1 MRLTWLANAPW
12 TNYGYGVQTGLFGT
26 RLTTAGHP
34 VGVISN
40 FGHQG
45 APINWLNLQVF
56 GNSFHPY
63 CMDIMHMHSQTFQA
77 DAMLTLLDLQV
88 MEPEALQ
95 GTKWIAWFPVDH
107 VTIPSFILEKVKQA
121 DFRITMSQHASQ
133 EMDKTGLDYYY
144 IPCGVDTKI
153 YKPLPMFESREAM
166 QFPTD
171 KFIVG
176 MVAMNK
182 GNPSRKAFH
191 QNIMAFAALQ
201 KKRKDCVLYLHTAD
215 GTRGPDMVNL
225 VEYCKALGLKHGY
238 AFHDDTKGADVI
250 FADQYGLTMGYDPAM
265 MAQLYSAMDVHL
277 LVTCGEGFGIPL
289 IEAQACGTPVITGNW
304 TSMPELC
311 FSGWKVPVEGTE
323 PYFTPLM
330 AFQMLPRI
338 SAISE
343 KLDAAYLM
351 RGNQDYRKRAEKGAQ
366 AYDADRIVEKYW
378 LPTLADIE
386 SKLQSIPVG
395 TLARNL
401 DILRVA
407 V

>member
-1 MRLTWLANAPW
+1 
-12 TNYGYGVQTGLFGT
+12 LFGT
-26 RLTTAGHP
+26 RLAAAGHP
-34 VGVISN
+34 IGVISN

-63 CMDIMHMHSQTFQA
+63 CMDIMHMHSEIFKA
-77 DAMLTLLDLQV
+77 DAMVTMLDLQV
-88 MEPEALQ
+88 MEVEALQ

-107 VTIPSFILEKVKQA
+107 VTIPQFIFEKVKQA
-121 DFRITMSQHASQ
+121 NFRITMSQHASR

-144 IPCGVDTKI
+144 VPCGVDTKI
-153 YKPLPMFESREAM
+153 YKPLPMQESREV
-166 QFPTD
+166 QQLPKD

-201 KKRKDCVLYLHTAD
+201 KKHKDCVLYLHTTD
-215 GTRGPDMVNL
+215 GTRGADMVNL

-238 AFHDDTKGADVI
+238 AYHESAKEADVI

-265 MAQLYSAMDVHL
+265 MAQLYSSMDVHL
-277 LVTCGEGFGIPL
+277 LVTCGEGFGIPI
-289 IEAQACGTPVITGNW
+289 IEAQACGTPVIVGSW

-330 AFQMLPRI
+330 AFQMWPRT
-338 SAISE
+338 SAIAE
-343 KLDAAYLM
+343 QLDNAYRM
-351 RGNQDYRKRAEKGAQ
+351 RGNQDYRKRAKEGAQ

-378 LPTLADIE
+378 LPVLTDIE

-395 TLARNL
+395 SLARNL

-407 V
+407 